1 MRSTSLAVGLFLLL
15 TSLTGQAEQG
25 SCRNGHF
32 PASEV
37 RFSIAEV
44 SGAREGRS
52 HFFDDG
58 EGCPEGAHC
67 RRKSYLVDGDQ
78 ILIAQRNGDWSC
90 VWYAGQKTNGAR
102 RVGARREFVGWMD
115 SADLRRLPVKQASAQ
130 DWIGEWHF
138 YDNRLLISAG
148 NEDAL
153 EVSGEA
159 VWYGGINSYGEPV
172 VHVGSLAG
180 AGLVTDG
187 NLLRVREGED
197 EYSCQAR
204 LRLVGSSLVVDDN
217 GNCGGMNVRFNG
229 VYWR

>member
-1 MRSTSLAVGLFLLL
+1 MRSTSLPVGLFLLL
-15 TSLTGQAEQG
+15 ASLTSQAEQ
-25 SCRNGHF
+25 STCRNGHF

-58 EGCPEGAHC
+58 EGCPQGDHC
-67 RRKSYLVDGDQ
+67 RRKSYLVDGDRV
-78 ILIAQRNGDWSC
+78 LVAQRSGDWSC
-90 VWYAGQKTNGAR
+90 VWYAAKKRGGAQQ
-102 RVGARREFVGWMD
+102 EFVGWMD
-115 SADLRRLPVKQASAQ
+115 SAALRRLPHKQADAE
-130 DWIGEWHF
+130 DWLGEWRF

-159 VWYGGINSYGEPV
+159 AWYGGINSFGERV

-180 AGLVTDG
+180 AGLVADG
-187 NLLRVREGED
+187 NVLSVSEGED

-229 VYWR
+229 VYRR